1 METVMKER
9 ILEKIENWCIA
20 NNLKEVS
27 RKYFN
32 LDGYSK
38 HLEDLSIGV
47 CFTSK
52 SDRRYNFFVSFSN
65 IEKDGIS
72 CIAFSDLISRPNDE
86 DVRFSW
92 GRNEFLYK
100 EDTEISVDTLNNL
113 GKVIEEYCNPNWVT
127 FPTFVPQDFGETE

>member
-27 RKYFN
+27 RSYFN

-47 CFTSK
+47 CFK
-52 SDRRYNFFVSFSN
+52 SNLGRYNFFVSFSN

-72 CIAFSDLISRPNDE
+72 CIAFADLIDRPNED

-92 GRNEFLYK
+92 GRNEFLYE
-100 EDTEISVDTLNNL
+100 EDTEISVNTLNKL
-113 GKVIEEYCNPNWVT
+113 GKIIGEYCNPEWVA
-127 FPTFVPQDFGETE
+127 FPTFISQDFGEVE